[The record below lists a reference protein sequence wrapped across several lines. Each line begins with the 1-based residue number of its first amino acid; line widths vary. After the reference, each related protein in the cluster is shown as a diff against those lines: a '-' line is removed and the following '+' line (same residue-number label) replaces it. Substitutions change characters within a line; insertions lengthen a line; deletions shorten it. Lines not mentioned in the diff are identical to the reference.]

1 MSYYWFKFVHFAGF
15 ISWMAM
21 LFYMPRLY
29 VYHAENLD
37 KPDFVKV
44 VKKMER
50 GGGRGR
56 SAGCHASRLTRPGG
70 ATPPSGGRLRFPSE
84 DGRRRPGSIE
94 RTTSSSGPA
103 RDGGAGPGEHVG

>member
-50 GGGRGR
+50 MLYHAIGWIAMAVTVFSGAMLIILNPGLMNLKKTSVTGAENTSVR
-56 SAGCHASRLTRPGG
+56 STKA
-70 ATPPSGGRLRFPSE
+70 LRS
-84 DGRRRPGSIE
+84 
-94 RTTSSSGPA
+94 
-103 RDGGAGPGEHVG
+103 